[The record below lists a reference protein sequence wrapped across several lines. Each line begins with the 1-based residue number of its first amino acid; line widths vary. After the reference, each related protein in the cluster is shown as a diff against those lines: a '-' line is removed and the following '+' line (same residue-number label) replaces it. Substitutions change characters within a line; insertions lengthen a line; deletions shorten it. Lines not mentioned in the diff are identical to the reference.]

1 MGRIISRLKARLAM
15 AASRESDNVEI
26 FSRIYRKKVWSTG
39 DARGRDFWSGAG
51 STGAFTREYEQAVVR
66 FIRQHQINMIV
77 DLGCGDFQ
85 VGQRIL
91 AEADCSYIG
100 VDVVPDLI
108 ARNNRLFGNDRVAFI
123 CADISLEELPDG
135 DLCLIR
141 QVLQH
146 LDNATVEQVLKNVAK
161 YPWVIITE
169 SQRIRPKVVN
179 RDIKTGSWTRTQFDS
194 GLYFDQPPF
203 SREIETLLDVS
214 RDQDV
219 VIRTCLLRN

>member
-26 FSRIYRKKVWSTG
+26 FLPYLQKKGLVDWRREGAGLLVRYRKHGRFHTRIRTG
-39 DARGRDFWSGAG
+39 CR
-51 STGAFTREYEQAVVR
+51 R

-146 LDNATVEQVLKNVAK
+146 LDNATVEQVLKKVAK

-169 SQRIRPKVVN
+169 SQRVRPKVVN

-214 RDQDV
+214 RNQDV
-219 VIRTCLLRN
+219 VIRTCLLRS